1 MDPDATTTYD
11 DDEFA
16 YLGRELCRR
25 TAGLRKRFSYIVYVL
40 VAIVILGG
48 LGIWTEGVKMV
59 LNGNPAGSDGLFT
72 AATTFY
78 PAVVAS
84 ATFQLI
90 LIATGSHDRVITAF
104 GVLVMVLS
112 FAAAVLSTVFRA
124 QYPDLC
130 LTAAGLLVVFSVWIW
145 IIANADDPIY
155 KPVPVD
161 VASGGPTS
169 REPGGDLSDFKVD

>member
-1 MDPDATTTYD
+1 MNPDAPTTYD
-11 DDEFA
+11 NEEFA
-16 YLGRELCRR
+16 YLRHELRRR
-25 TAGLRKRFSYIVYVL
+25 TAGLAKRFSYIVYVL

-48 LGIWTEGVKMV
+48 LGIWTEVVKMA
-59 LNGNPAGSDGLFT
+59 LTGNSAGSDGLFT

-84 ATFQLI
+84 GTIQLL
-90 LIATGSHDRVITAF
+90 LIATGNHDRVMTAF

-112 FAAAVLSTVFRA
+112 FATAVLSTVFRA
-124 QYPDLC
+124 QYPVLC
-130 LTAAGLLVVFSVWIW
+130 LTVAAILVVSSVWVW
-145 IIANADDPIY
+145 IVANADDPIY

-169 REPGGDLSDFKVD
+169 REPDGDLSDFKVD